1 MPVQSLRNDQ
11 TLLEDGPNDID
22 HDLDL
27 SPESDQ
33 SWLDEWSMW
42 TEELEAALN
51 GQRED
56 IFVPPESD
64 SDSEIIV

>member
-1 MPVQSLRNDQ
+1 VQSLRNDQ